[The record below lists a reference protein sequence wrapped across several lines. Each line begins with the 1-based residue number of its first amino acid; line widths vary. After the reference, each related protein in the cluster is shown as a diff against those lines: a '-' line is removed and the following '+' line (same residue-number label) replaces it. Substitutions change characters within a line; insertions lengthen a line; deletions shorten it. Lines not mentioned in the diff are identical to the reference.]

1 MTIRHSPVVIFGK
14 ADSSGNCFFFTFT
27 EKQLVMLFKKKKK
40 NRKLDSKEVGLELGL
55 LVFKYFLKTEYLH
68 YGYFV
73 DGLEPDITNLK
84 KAQENYA
91 DLIFS
96 TIPSGVKTVLD
107 VGCGS
112 GKTAQQL
119 VSRGYTVDCVSP
131 GQILTDYARKMLGN
145 TVGFFQCKFQD
156 IKTEKKYD
164 LILFSESFQYI
175 PMQVSIPHSLKMLNP
190 GGYILVSDFFKN
202 DPEKK
207 SMLGGGCEYNE
218 WLAIKSTFPVTTLV
232 EKDITRE
239 TAPTI
244 DLVHHFNCEVLEPV
258 WKSVWELGVD
268 RYPVLIK
275 LGRRLFRKSIEKME
289 HKHFSNLRTGE
300 NFMKYKKYMFYLFR
314 AV

>member
-1 MTIRHSPVVIFGK
+1 
-14 ADSSGNCFFFTFT
+14 
-27 EKQLVMLFKKKKK
+27 MLFRKKKK

-68 YGYFV
+68 YGYFT
-73 DGLEPDITNLK
+73 DGLETVISHLK

-96 TIPSGVKTVLD
+96 TIPSDVKTILD

-145 TVGFFQCKFQD
+145 TVGFFQCKFQELR
-156 IKTEKKYD
+156 TEKKYD

-175 PMQVSIPHSLKMLNP
+175 PMRVSIPHSLKMLNQ

-202 DPEKK
+202 DPEKRSK
-207 SMLGGGCEYNE
+207 LGGGHEYNE

-232 EKDITRE
+232 EKDITLE

-244 DLVHHFNCEVLEPV
+244 DLVHQLNLEVLEPV
-258 WKSVWELGVD
+258 WKSLWALGED
-268 RYPVLIK
+268 RYPALIK
-275 LGRRLFRKSIEKME
+275 LARRMFRKSLVKAEN
-289 HKHFSNLRTGE
+289 KHFTSERTGE
-300 NFMKYKKYMFYLFR
+300 NFIKYKKYLFYLFK
-314 AV
+314 ADC